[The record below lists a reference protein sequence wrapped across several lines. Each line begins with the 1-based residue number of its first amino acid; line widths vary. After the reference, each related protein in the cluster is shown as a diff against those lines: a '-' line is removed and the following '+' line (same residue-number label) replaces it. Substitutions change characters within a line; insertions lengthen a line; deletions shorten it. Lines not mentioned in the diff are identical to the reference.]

1 MRATGRI
8 VRDAGALMGGDVVD
22 RGLGFVFLIAATK
35 LFGLE
40 IYGAY
45 QLALAVFQVVRTL
58 VSFGLGRSIVR
69 DTAAA
74 SASGEPGRI
83 KGAILLGLGI
93 SCSMAFV
100 LGGALYVFSPT
111 LISVVYPTH
120 PEAIEPLRI
129 FGLLTP
135 LFAVNFVLLQAFY
148 GLDRIRLMVV
158 ANNIVEPVSRL
169 GALVVLFGLGVAGYY
184 ALPFS
189 YLIALVVSSLFAIVF
204 FRRFVWRMLSG
215 VKADLRVR
223 ETLAFTIPV
232 TLNDLATRS
241 FRSLNIFFLAPFLSS
256 TQLGVFSVALKLTS
270 VVLFFS
276 GSLTGA
282 FRPRIARLMA
292 TGEHV
297 ELERETRAY
306 NRWIL
311 TFALLPFGLLIMF
324 PVPILNALGWQY
336 VPVAGAMR
344 YFAAGLLIAQSSG
357 PLMALLLM
365 SGRSKAPLA
374 FFVLGGGT
382 YTALSVWAVPRYGVE
397 GVAMAALVA
406 IVVFIPMLAAYVQ
419 RKVGIQ
425 MYSWTMWKPLAA
437 GLAAFPV
444 GYLVSRVVPEIRYVD
459 AAAIVGATTAVY
471 GAVLYLLGA
480 EREERELLDH
490 LLGRRS
496 RLVKKLKKLLR

>member
-1 MRATGRI
+1 MA
-8 VRDAGALMGGDVVD
+8 GDVVD
-22 RGLGFVFLIAATK
+22 RGLGFVFLITATK

-45 QLALAVFQVVRTL
+45 QLALAVFQIVRTL
-58 VSFGLGRSIVR
+58 VSFGLGRSLVR

-74 SASGEPGRI
+74 SASGDPARI
-83 KGAILLGLGI
+83 KGSILLGLAI
-93 SCSMAFV
+93 SGSLAII
-100 LGGALYVFSPT
+100 LGAALFFLSPT

-120 PEAIEPLRI
+120 PEAIEPLRV

-158 ANNIVEPVSRL
+158 ANNLVEPLARL
-169 GALVVLFGLGVAGYY
+169 VALVSLFGLGLAGYY

-189 YLIALVVSSLFAIVF
+189 YLIALVVSSIFAIVF
-204 FRRFVWRMLSG
+204 FRRFFWRQLSG
-215 VKADLRVR
+215 IRADYRVR

-282 FRPRIARLMA
+282 FRPRIARLLA
-292 TGEHV
+292 AGDIT

-311 TFALLPFGLLIMF
+311 TFALLPFGLLVLF

-344 YFAAGLLIAQSSG
+344 WFAAGLLIAQSSG

-374 FFVLGGGT
+374 FFVVGGGC
-382 YTALSVWAVPRYGVE
+382 YTLLSVWAVPRYGVE
-397 GVAMAALVA
+397 GVAMAAFVA
-406 IVVFIPMLAAYVQ
+406 IVVFIPMLAVYVQ
-419 RKVGIQ
+419 RQLGIS
-425 MYSWTMWKPLAA
+425 MYSRTVWKPIVA
-437 GLAAFPV
+437 GLTAFPV
-444 GYLVSRVVPEIRYVD
+444 GYLVSRVVPELRYVD
-459 AAAIVGATTAVY
+459 AAAIVGATAAVY
-471 GAVLYLLGA
+471 GAVLYVLGA
-480 EREERELLDH
+480 EREERELLEH
-490 LLGRRS
+490 LLGRKS
-496 RLVKKLKKLLR
+496 KLLKKIKKVLR